1 MNIKEKEYPG
11 RPTILVVED
20 NEANLNYLVFLLKKL
35 RLNVI
40 STANG
45 EDAIEMMEN
54 KEADGMLLDINLGSG
69 ISGIML
75 METFRKDSR
84 FQELPI
90 SAVTAYYG
98 GGLSEE
104 LLSKGFTDYLSKPFT
119 FDELKN
125 LLSKFLENDD

>member
-1 MNIKEKEYPG
+1 MNTKDKEFPG

-20 NEANLNYLVFLLKKL
+20 NESNLNYLVYLLKKL
-35 RLNVI
+35 KLNVI

-45 EDAIEMMEN
+45 EDAIEMMAD
-54 KEADGMLLDINLGSG
+54 KETNGMLLDINLGPG
-69 ISGIML
+69 ISGLML

-84 FQELPI
+84 FQGLPI

-98 GGLSEE
+98 GGLSNE
-104 LLSKGFTDYLSKPFT
+104 LLSKGFSAYLSKPFT

-125 LLSKFLENDD
+125 LLNKFIENED